1 MLHFPAN
8 LRHLFAQS
16 PDAMQRL
23 ADQAGVTPASLGSWA
38 EGSSEPGLA
47 ALQAMAAALQMSV
60 DRLIGFP
67 LASRHKSEGIRML
80 VLDIDGVMTDGGIY
94 LTENGDEFKKYNAHD
109 GRGIL
114 TAQKMGIEVAFLS
127 GGRHAESIRE
137 RARRL
142 GVHRVYVGT
151 QPKTEVLASWLA
163 DAGLQHAQVAYIGDD
178 ANDLDVIAQVG
189 FSACPSD
196 AMPKNKGAVD
206 VILRLPGGQGCVREF
221 IEEQL
226 GIEVD

>member
-1 MLHFPAN
+1 MLHFAAN
-8 LRHLFAQS
+8 IRHLLAQS
-16 PDAMQRL
+16 PDAAAKL
-23 ADQAGVTPASLGSWA
+23 AADANVTPASLSSWA

-47 ALQAMAAALQMSV
+47 ALMSLADALQMSV
-60 DRLIGFP
+60 DRLLGVA
-67 LASRHKSEGIRML
+67 LATRRRAQGIRML
-80 VLDIDGVMTDGGIY
+80 VLDVDGVMTDGGIY
-94 LTENGDEFKKYNAHD
+94 LTEGGDEIKKYNAHD

-151 QPKTEVLASWLA
+151 QPKTEVLAHWLK
-163 DAGLQHAQVAYIGDD
+163 DAGISHAEVAYIGDD
-178 ANDLDVIAQVG
+178 VNDLGVIAEVG

-196 AMPKNKGAVD
+196 ATARNKAAVD
-206 VILRLPGGQGCVREF
+206 VILRQAGGAGCVREF
-221 IEEQL
+221 IEEHL
-226 GIEVD
+226 GVEVD